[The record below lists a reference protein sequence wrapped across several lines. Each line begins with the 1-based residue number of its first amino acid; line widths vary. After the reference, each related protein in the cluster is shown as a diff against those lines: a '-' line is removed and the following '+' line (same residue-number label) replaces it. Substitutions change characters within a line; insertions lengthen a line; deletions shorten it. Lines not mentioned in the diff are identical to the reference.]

1 MRIYFDENFS
11 PSLVAGMQKIQDG
24 RKSEEFSVHSVKD
37 EFGKGA
43 PDEEWIPKIASEH
56 GCVITQDLNI
66 NRTRAQWDLCRQ
78 NKIGIFFFK
87 PPKSGWSYW
96 TIVELIVA
104 SWSRIKAIA
113 KDQQRPFGYVIDA
126 RGKFSQL

>member
-24 RKSEEFSVHSVKD
+24 RKSEAFTVHSVKD

-43 PDEEWIPKIASEH
+43 PDEKWIPGIASEH

-87 PPKSGWSYW
+87 PPKSGWNYW
-96 TIVELIVA
+96 TIVELTVV
-104 SWSRIKAIA
+104 SWSRIKAVA
-113 KDQQRPFGYVIDA
+113 KDEQRPFGYVIDA
-126 RGKFSQL
+126 RGKFNKL

>member
-11 PSLVAGMQKIQDG
+11 PSLVAGMQKFQDG
-24 RKSEEFSVHSVKD
+24 RKSEAFTVHSVKD
-37 EFGKGA
+37 EFGEGA
-43 PDEEWIPKIASEH
+43 PDEKWIPGIASGH

-66 NRTRAQWDLCRQ
+66 NRTRAQWDLCRR

-87 PPKSGWSYW
+87 PPKRGWNYW

-113 KDQQRPFGYVIDA
+113 KDEQRPFGYVIDA
-126 RGKFSQL
+126 RGKFNNL

>member
-43 PDEEWIPKIASEH
+43 SDEEWIPKIASEH

-66 NRTRAQWDLCRQ
+66 DTSPAIAPRGSDD
-78 NKIGIFFFK
+78 
-87 PPKSGWSYW
+87 PKSFGKKR
-96 TIVELIVA
+96 L
-104 SWSRIKAIA
+104 SR
-113 KDQQRPFGYVIDA
+113 FGYG
-126 RGKFSQL
+126 RKSPPLH